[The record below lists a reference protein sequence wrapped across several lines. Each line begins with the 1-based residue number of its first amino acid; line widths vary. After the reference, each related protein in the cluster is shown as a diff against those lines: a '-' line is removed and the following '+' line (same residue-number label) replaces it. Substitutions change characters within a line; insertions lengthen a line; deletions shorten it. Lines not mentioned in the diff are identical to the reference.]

1 MYYSETI
8 KMPRMKPDGTRDY
21 SYDSHYE
28 ASSAQRKNR
37 SERVLARR
45 ELAKEGLVH
54 KGDGKDVDHVKPLS
68 KGGSNSRSNLRA
80 ISAHANR
87 SKGNRS

>member
-1 MYYSETI
+1 
-8 KMPRMKPDGTRDY
+8 MPRKNPDGTRDY

-28 ASSAQRKNR
+28 ASAAQRKNR

-45 ELAKEGLVH
+45 EMAKEGKVH
-54 KGDGKDVDHVKPLS
+54 KGDGKDVDHIRPLS
-68 KGGSNSRSNLRA
+68 KGGSNDRSNLRA

-87 SKGNRS
+87 SKGNRSK

>member
-1 MYYSETI
+1 
-8 KMPRMKPDGTRDY
+8 MPRKNPDGTRDY

-28 ASSAQRKNR
+28 ASAEQRKNR

-45 ELAKEGLVH
+45 ELTNEGVVH
-54 KGDGKDVDHVKPLS
+54 KGDGKDVDHIKPLS
-68 KGGSNSRSNLRA
+68 KGGTNARGNLQA

-87 SKGNRS
+87 SKGNRGKR